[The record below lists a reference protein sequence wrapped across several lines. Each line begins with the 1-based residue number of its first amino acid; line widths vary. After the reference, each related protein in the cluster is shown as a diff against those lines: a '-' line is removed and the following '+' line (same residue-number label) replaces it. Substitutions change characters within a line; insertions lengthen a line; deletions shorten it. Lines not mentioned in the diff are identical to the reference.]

1 MSSKVLLVED
11 ERTLSGIVRDALETM
26 DFSVELAY
34 DGSEGL
40 RRYFENRPDI
50 LVVDVMMPKMSGF
63 DMVKAIRQSDKET
76 PILFLTAKTTVDD
89 VVTGFNLGADDYLKK
104 PFAIPE
110 LVVRMKNLLGRSVG
124 RALDQEKGQES
135 YSIGEY
141 QFTPES
147 ATLLHKHTGE
157 STLIPRREAD
167 ILLLLCKGSGSIIPT
182 QNILLSLWGDDDFF
196 NARSLQV
203 LITNSAGKNVRPH
216 IHRLPALHNSADLR
230 FLQPEAIL
238 LQHPGRCQVLRE
250 HRADYAL
257 QRQFPE
263 RNPADL
269 PNRFRADTLGPE
281 RRQNHIAN
289 RPGIALL
296 IGHPLHGNTTDNLPV
311 RYDSPPDTLLAVI
324 LRHHTKPPV
333 GIRFGERHQRF
344 PVSEGPLMKVNGHS
358 SDSHCTIFSNTS
370 GEMVS
375 SMSRYSVAAPVWQC
389 WNK

>member
-11 ERTLSGIVRDALETM
+11 ERTLSGIVRDTLETMRDTLETM

-40 RRYFENRPDI
+40 HRYFEVRPDI

-110 LVVRMKNLLGRSVG
+110 LVVRMKTLLGRSG
-124 RALDQEKGQES
+124 KRTLDQEKGQES
-135 YSIGEY
+135 YCIGEY

-147 ATLLHKHTGE
+147 ATLLHKPTGE

-167 ILLLLCKGSGSIIPT
+167 ILQLLCKGSGGIIPT

-203 LITNSAGKNVRPH
+203 LITRLRHRFSRDPRIQILNVR
-216 IHRLPALHNSADLR
+216 
-230 FLQPEAIL
+230 
-238 LQHPGRCQVLRE
+238 GTG
-250 HRADYAL
+250 YK
-257 QRQFPE
+257 
-263 RNPADL
+263 
-269 PNRFRADTLGPE
+269 
-281 RRQNHIAN
+281 
-289 RPGIALL
+289 L
-296 IGHPLHGNTTDNLPV
+296 I
-311 RYDSPPDTLLAVI
+311 
-324 LRHHTKPPV
+324 
-333 GIRFGERHQRF
+333 
-344 PVSEGPLMKVNGHS
+344 SE
-358 SDSHCTIFSNTS
+358 
-370 GEMVS
+370 
-375 SMSRYSVAAPVWQC
+375 
-389 WNK
+389 